1 MNDFVTKLNQEVND
15 SLCKFCDCSD
25 EDVLC
30 RARRCINLLEVT
42 FGRLKEF
49 TKSYRFK
56 DEQEEIGFF
65 REIKPK
71 LFCHL
76 IFYRKVYNIEMYMP
90 KGGNEVR
97 VSYLKKE
104 LQRITDF
111 FNKNKDF
118 YHYYKSGSTHMDI
131 VYFLRGKTDIT
142 LNLES
147 FYFERDPDFS
157 TNCDFKVAK
166 ILANDLIESYVKKE
180 LYKLENLSLSDEED
194 KDNTFPK
201 TKLTWTGKKID
212 LVVLAYGL
220 KLLKCLDYGNVSLK
234 KIVKYLGN
242 IFNFDLGENVS
253 RDLHDYRL
261 RKKSN
266 NFFDR
271 MRDSLDDYIEELD
284 K

>member
-1 MNDFVTKLNQEVND
+1 M
-15 SLCKFCDCSD
+15 
-25 EDVLC
+25 
-30 RARRCINLLEVT
+30 
-42 FGRLKEF
+42 
-49 TKSYRFK
+49 
-56 DEQEEIGFF
+56 
-65 REIKPK
+65 
-71 LFCHL
+71 
-76 IFYRKVYNIEMYMP
+76 
-90 KGGNEVR
+90 
-97 VSYLKKE
+97 
-104 LQRITDF
+104 
-111 FNKNKDF
+111 
-118 YHYYKSGSTHMDI
+118 
-131 VYFLRGKTDIT
+131 
-142 LNLES
+142 
-147 FYFERDPDFS
+147 
-157 TNCDFKVAK
+157 AK

>member
-1 MNDFVTKLNQEVND
+1 MNDFMTKINQEVND
-15 SLCKFCDCSD
+15 SLCKFNDCNV
-25 EDVLC
+25 EDVLYSSEK
-30 RARRCINLLEVT
+30 CINLFQDI

-49 TKSYRFK
+49 IKSYHFK
-56 DEQEEIGFF
+56 DEQEEIKFF
-65 REIKPK
+65 KETKPE

-90 KGGNEVR
+90 KGENEVR
-97 VSYLKKE
+97 ITYLKKE
-104 LQRITDF
+104 LQRVTDF
-111 FNKNKDF
+111 FCKNKDF
-118 YHYYKSGSTHMDI
+118 YHYYKSKSTHMDK
-131 VYFLRGKTDIT
+131 VYFLRGKTDIKM
-142 LNLES
+142 NLES
-147 FYFERDPDFS
+147 FYFERDPNFS

-166 ILANDLIESYVKKE
+166 ILANELIESYVKKE
-180 LYKLENLSLSDEED
+180 LYKLENSSSFDEEV
-194 KDNTFPK
+194 KDNNFPK
-201 TKLTWTGKKID
+201 TKLTWTGKKVD

-253 RDLHDYRL
+253 RDLYDYRL

-266 NFFDR
+266 NIFDR
-271 MRDSLDDYIEELD
+271 MRDSLDNYIEELD